1 MGWNIL
7 AVDRKQ
13 WCNGKIDRDI
23 NGTRNIFLALK
34 DSSIAKRYELQ
45 LVNGNVYQQKWIGDY
60 HETNKFRNK

>member
-1 MGWNIL
+1 M
-7 AVDRKQ
+7 
-13 WCNGKIDRDI
+13 NGMFPSKIDRDI